1 MYIVLFRDI
10 SFLYDVP
17 APEEHKPAPIINK
30 DASKQREQPP
40 LKKPLE
46 LPNSLVPDEYHIVKN
61 KGVVGL
67 EYFDR

>member
-1 MYIVLFRDI
+1 MCRDI

-17 APEEHKPAPIINK
+17 APEEPKPTPIVK
-30 DASKQREQPP
+30 SDASKPRDVAP

-61 KGVVGL
+61 KGVIGL
-67 EYFDR
+67 EYYDG